1 MKALL
6 ITILC
11 LTFNLTG
18 IIHNDILI
26 STWLKYDNP
35 INGYIII
42 LHCTQEKPQSSYFDT
57 EIYLT
62 KAGKT
67 DTIRQTISFDNWDPW
82 QLQGFTVKDTIAIK
96 NTHVSKHIDWTN
108 ILYFEDMNFDGEKE
122 LVICGHPRPNRSLE
136 EDYIDCEDFTVYKQT
151 KSGFCQIHNLVFDK
165 LSEGLC
171 RTGFLFDTAHKTITL
186 TSFLGDGGYEIET
199 YYFENGEPSKKNYT
213 LPYRLFRSEKAKTT
227 TEALPLVVFLH
238 GAGERGNDNSAQ
250 LKHCINYFLDDT
262 ITNQYPFLLLVPQ
275 CPEGKRWVNTDWSL
289 PEHQMENKPTAELLC
304 VMHLVDSLIDC
315 GAADA
320 DHVYIS
326 GISMGGFGVWDAL
339 QRWPDKFAAAIAI
352 CGGGDPAYADKMK
365 DIPVYIF
372 HGFNDDVVM
381 IKRSIDMYN
390 ALKDVGNNKSV
401 LVIYPNQAHGCWD
414 EAFSTPGLFKWLFEK

>member
-1 MKALL
+1 MKTLL

-18 IIHNDILI
+18 FIHNDILI

-35 INGYIII
+35 INGYEV
-42 LHCTQEKPQSSYFDT
+42 LMHCTQEKPQSSYFDT

-96 NTHVSKHIDWTN
+96 NTHVSQHIDWTN

-136 EDYIDCEDFTVYKQT
+136 EDYIDCEDFTVYKQK

-171 RTGFLFDTAHKTITL
+171 RTGFLFDTAHKTITM

-199 YYFENGEPSKKNYT
+199 YYFENGEPSKETYT
-213 LPYRLFRSEKAKTT
+213 KSE
-227 TEALPLVVFLH
+227 
-238 GAGERGNDNSAQ
+238 
-250 LKHCINYFLDDT
+250 
-262 ITNQYPFLLLVPQ
+262 
-275 CPEGKRWVNTDWSL
+275 
-289 PEHQMENKPTAELLC
+289 
-304 VMHLVDSLIDC
+304 
-315 GAADA
+315 
-320 DHVYIS
+320 
-326 GISMGGFGVWDAL
+326 
-339 QRWPDKFAAAIAI
+339 
-352 CGGGDPAYADKMK
+352 
-365 DIPVYIF
+365 
-372 HGFNDDVVM
+372 
-381 IKRSIDMYN
+381 
-390 ALKDVGNNKSV
+390 
-401 LVIYPNQAHGCWD
+401 
-414 EAFSTPGLFKWLFEK
+414 